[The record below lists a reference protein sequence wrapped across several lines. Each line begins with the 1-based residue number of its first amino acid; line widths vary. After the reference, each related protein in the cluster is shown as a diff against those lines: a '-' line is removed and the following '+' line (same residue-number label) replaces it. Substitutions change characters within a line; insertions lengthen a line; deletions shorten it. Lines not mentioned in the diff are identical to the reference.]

1 MANFNING
9 MDALEIDLRD
19 LAKMSDEERWS
30 ILEAGALPVKAK
42 MQEVIDRMFGTD
54 GTGDLRNSITVQQKT
69 KDGSILARI
78 TPRGRH
84 KSSGRGIR
92 MKKRKDGTRAKSGK
106 YSGSNAEVG
115 YYLEYG
121 TPRIAPR
128 HWMETADEESGEE
141 SKAAMEAAFDEI
153 LKSKGF

>member
-1 MANFNING
+1 MSFHVSG
-9 MDALEIDLRD
+9 FDELEADL
-19 LAKMSDEERWS
+19 LGITELSDEEKWP
-30 ILEAGALPVKAK
+30 ILEAGALTVKAK

-54 GTGDLRNSITVQQKT
+54 GTGDLRNSITIQPKNIKGELV
-69 KDGSILARI
+69 ARI
-78 TPRGRH
+78 TPKGRH